1 MRTKKAL
8 VGAAGLL
15 LAAGFLRGQ
24 LLMSELGEEAQW
36 EAFLR
41 TAAITAAEQFTGSE
55 AVANPYKLTL
65 EKDGLKHFALWK
77 NIDTDEFGAPDRWRY
92 EIAAYRFDRLLELG
106 GVPPTVERRFNGE
119 KGSLQLWIDDTVT
132 LKKKTEAGDVLPAER
147 RPEWNRAAY
156 LERAFDS
163 LIADSDR
170 NANNILVTS
179 DWRAILIDHSRAFR
193 TDGPYA
199 EGLIFGARGLMRA
212 ADGSALPL
220 LPLPRAFFERL
231 KTLDF
236 RTIKDAVKP
245 YLTDREIRAALARA
259 GLIAAEIA
267 EAVRD
272 GGEDKV
278 LY

>member
-1 MRTKKAL
+1 MKTVRKILLASAAL
-8 VGAAGLL
+8 ALTAALAAPAGPFGDDAGL
-15 LAAGFLRGQ
+15 
-24 LLMSELGEEAQW
+24 
-36 EAFLR
+36 EAFLK
-41 TAAITAAEQFTGSE
+41 TASIVDSVQLGGPDATSR
-55 AVANPYKLTL
+55 PWKLTL
-65 EKDGLKHFALWK
+65 VKDGVRRFGLWK
-77 NIDTDEFGAPDRWRY
+77 NIDTDAFGAPDRWRY
-92 EIAAYRFDRLLELG
+92 EIAAYRFDRLLGLG

-132 LKKKTEAGDVLPAER
+132 LKKKTEAGDALPAER

-267 EAVRD
+267 EAVRA

>member
-1 MRTKKAL
+1 MKTVRKILLASAAL
-8 VGAAGLL
+8 ALTAGL
-15 LAAGFLRGQ
+15 AAPAGAVGDDAAL
-24 LLMSELGEEAQW
+24 
-36 EAFLR
+36 EAFLK
-41 TAAITAAEQFTGSE
+41 TASILDSVQLGGPDATSR
-55 AVANPYKLTL
+55 PWKLTL

-170 NANNILVTS
+170 NANNILVTA
-179 DWRAILIDHSRAFR
+179 DWRTILIDHSRSFR
-193 TDGPYA
+193 TDKPYR
-199 EGLIFGARGLMRA
+199 ESLLFGAGGLMKGP
-212 ADGSALPL
+212 DGNTLTF
-220 LPLPRAFFERL
+220 LPLPRSFVERL
-231 KTLDF
+231 KALDF
-236 RTIKDAVKP
+236 ETVKGALKP
-245 YLTDREIRAALARA
+245 YLTDKEIRATLARA
-259 GLIAAEIA
+259 GLIVREI
-267 EAVRD
+267 EETIRT
-272 GGEDKV
+272 GGEAQV